1 MAKMIKDTQKQVHPV
16 TKEDGAWV
24 RAIKTWVDPKVAGDK
39 IFKGMIWYVAG
50 GKIIRDKAG
59 NDVTAQFK

>member
-16 TKEDGAWV
+16 TKEEGSWA
-24 RAIKTWVDPKVAGDK
+24 RAIKTWVDPSKPGDK

-59 NDVTAQFK
+59 NDVTALYS

>member
-16 TKEDGAWV
+16 TGEEGSWS
-24 RAIKTWVDPKVAGDK
+24 RAIKTWADPKKEGDRE
-39 IFKGMIWYVAG
+39 FRGMVWHVNG

-59 NDVTAQFK
+59 NDITALFN